1 MNKHIA
7 IVKKWIADKNSVD
20 DKELI
25 ANRQSAY
32 DSDAAA
38 TYAYRMQIK
47 AAFHAADAADAAAAA
62 SAVDADDTQAV
73 YWVKK
78 YESLVR

>member
-20 DKELI
+20 DQELI

-47 AAFHAADAADAAAAA
+47 AAFHAADAAAAA

-78 YESLVR
+78 YEELTNE

>member
-20 DKELI
+20 DQELI

-47 AAFHAADAADAAAAA
+47 AAFYAADAAAAA
-62 SAVDADDTQAV
+62 SAAEAAR
-73 YWVKK
+73 WVKR
-78 YESLVR
+78 YEELTNGR

>member
-20 DKELI
+20 DQELI
-25 ANRQSAY
+25 ANRKSAY

-47 AAFHAADAADAAAAA
+47 AAFHAADAAAAA
-62 SAVDADDTQAV
+62 SAAEADDTQAV
-73 YWVKK
+73 YWVKR
-78 YESLVR
+78 YEELTK

>member
-1 MNKHIA
+1 VNKHIA

-20 DKELI
+20 DRELI

-47 AAFHAADAADAAAAA
+47 AAFHAADAAAAA
-62 SAVDADDTQAV
+62 SAVDADADDTQAV

>member
-47 AAFHAADAADAAAAA
+47 AAFHAADAAAAA
-62 SAVDADDTQAV
+62 SAVDDDDTQAL

>member
-1 MNKHIA
+1 MNKHIE

-32 DSDAAA
+32 DANAAA
-38 TYAYRMQIK
+38 TYA
-47 AAFHAADAADAAAAA
+47 AFHAAHAAAAA